1 MKTNMITIILLQSEK
16 NRTTIA
22 VKNDGINFRFSLFE
36 VCIYN
41 FKAFSKMN
49 LGTRFS
55 YCYFLKAALEKIE
68 AGILASN
75 SIDSM

>member
-1 MKTNMITIILLQSEK
+1 MMEL
-16 NRTTIA
+16 
-22 VKNDGINFRFSLFE
+22 NFHFPLIE
-36 VCIYN
+36 VRN
-41 FKAFSKMN
+41 NNVKAFSKMN